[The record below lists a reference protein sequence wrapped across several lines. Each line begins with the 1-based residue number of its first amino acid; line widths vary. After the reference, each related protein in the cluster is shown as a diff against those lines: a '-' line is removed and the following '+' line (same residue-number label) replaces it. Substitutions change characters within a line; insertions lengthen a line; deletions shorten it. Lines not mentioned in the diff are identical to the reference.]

1 MDNSSKV
8 FGIFLVVMIG
18 IMISVAYNNFANKKA
33 QEENIKHQQIAMQKQ
48 AAADAVA
55 QKMASLSAERQKEIE
70 LEQAL
75 KEAEAQRELLDIPDI
90 RKPEAKARDA
100 GKTCHDSSECQGL
113 CIYNVDEK
121 DAVQIEYV
129 RNVIIKK
136 LPTDGECSSFATKE
150 PQGCIYEVF
159 NSLIRGRKCYKDS
172 SPVVTIEDKI
182 KEKPAITSDKLE
194 ILSEEAAKAE
204 EIEIQNK
211 TPAASSKIIIN
222 SDEIEQQPATAP

>member
-1 MDNSSKV
+1 MDSSSKV
-8 FGIFLVVMIG
+8 FGIFLVVIIG

-33 QEENIKHQQIAMQKQ
+33 QEEKVKQQQIAMQKQ
-48 AAADAVA
+48 AEAEALA
-55 QKMASLSAERQKEIE
+55 QKMASISAERQQEIE
-70 LEQAL
+70 LELAL

-90 RKPEAKARDA
+90 RKPADKAKDA

-129 RNVIIKK
+129 RNIIIKK

-159 NSLIRGRKCYKDS
+159 NSLIYGRKCYQDS
-172 SPVVTIEDKI
+172 SPVVTVEDKI

-194 ILSEEAAKAE
+194 RLSEEAAKAE

-211 TPAASSKIIIN
+211 IPATSPEIITN
-222 SDEIEQQPATAP
+222 TNKMEQQPATAP